1 MGAEKTT
8 HCIRALAAPAGAICL
23 AVGIASCGTGQNGT
37 VASGDA
43 ADCVNEQG
51 LTYICGLVVP
61 EDVVSLGSTGF
72 VLASGHRAPG
82 NMYLIDPA
90 DGEPNELIHSAAF
103 SQQHDAELFP
113 DCPGPLNLESFDVHG
128 ISPVEIAPRRF
139 SLYTTSHGEREAIEI
154 YELDLAGASPSL
166 TWTGCVPLPQDG
178 YHNAVI
184 RLRDGGFVATRMRDQ
199 SVNNADVQPGQIT
212 GHLVEWH
219 PGGSLEALPGT
230 EMSLPNGIEVSR
242 DERFLYVAASGTNEV
257 VRFDR
262 SQRPMPKRAAPL
274 PIRPDNL
281 RWDDNGNLLSAGR
294 IPAPPNCS
302 GASCMPGWSAIAI
315 NAQTFE
321 VTVLGGADGTA
332 AIQRVSAAIR
342 HGDEIWIGTNQDRI
356 ARFPVGGS

>member
-1 MGAEKTT
+1 MGTLEKTLCLRT
-8 HCIRALAAPAGAICL
+8 LAAPAGAICL
-23 AVGIASCGTGQNGT
+23 AIGVASCGSGQDAGM
-37 VASGDA
+37 AA
-43 ADCVNEQG
+43 ADCTDEQG

-61 EDVVSLGSTGF
+61 EDVVNLGSTGL

-90 DGEPNELIHSAAF
+90 DGMPQELIHSAAF

-128 ISPVEIAPRRF
+128 ISPAEIAPRRF
-139 SLYTTSHGEREAIEI
+139 SLYTTSHGEREAIEV
-154 YELDLAGASPSL
+154 YELDLAGSAPSL

-199 SVNNADVQPGQIT
+199 SVSNADVQPGDIT
-212 GHLVEWH
+212 GHLVEWR
-219 PGGSLEALPGT
+219 PGGSPEALAGT
-230 EMSLPNGIEVSR
+230 EMSLPNGIELSR

-262 SQRPMPKRAAPL
+262 SQTPMPKRTAPL

-294 IPAPPNCS
+294 IPAAPGCS
-302 GASCMPGWSAIAI
+302 GASCTLGWSAIAI
-315 NAQTFE
+315 DAQTFD

-342 HGDEIWIGTNQDRI
+342 LGDDIWIGTNQDRI
-356 ARFPVGGS
+356 ARFPLN